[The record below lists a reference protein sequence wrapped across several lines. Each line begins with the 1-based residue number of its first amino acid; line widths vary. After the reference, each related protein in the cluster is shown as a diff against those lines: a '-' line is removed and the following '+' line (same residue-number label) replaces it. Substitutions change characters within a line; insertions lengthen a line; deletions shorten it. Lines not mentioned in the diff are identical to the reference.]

1 MTFHADMTFAAQM
14 LSALFAL
21 AIVTV
26 SSGAAQA
33 VRHGRVIFSQ
43 TFSEEPRSTGDSGVH
58 TSPIVGIKCSRSY
71 CDDKQLILG
80 AERGIVGTSLAH
92 KTRRFSEARGGHAR
106 CPTGM
111 VVNSIFCFGSYCNDM
126 ILGCDRIVV
135 PGYAVSRTSFHESR
149 RFSEEQK
156 EGRCRDGFYLRGI
169 KCFGSYCA
177 DLVLDCVQITR
188 ETSLGNWMTAL
199 ENDFEKEET
208 GVFQHRS
215 EVVNGLISAMD
226 CYSHIGTSSR
236 PSKKL
241 IYHTAQCGA
250 SLGGD
255 SVFIAG
261 SEKQVYCL
269 TRTPLF
275 FNEPRIDLLEHCRCG
290 PDQLMVGIGCSGI
303 QCIPPDVSFIRCMS
317 LTEGFRINHS
327 NARSFNQVTNGV
339 ARCPSGMYAWGVFF
353 ENNNAALD
361 CLEVLWLAKP

>member
-1 MTFHADMTFAAQM
+1 MAFHADMTFTAQM

-26 SSGAAQA
+26 SSGAPQA

-43 TFSEEPRSTGDSGVH
+43 TFSEEPRSTGNSGVH

-80 AERGIVGTSLAH
+80 AEGGIVGTSLAH

-126 ILGCDRIVV
+126 ILACDRIVA
-135 PGYAVSRTSFHESR
+135 PGYTVSRTNFHESR

-169 KCFGSYCA
+169 KCFGSYCD

-199 ENDFEKEET
+199 ENDFEKVET
-208 GVFQHRS
+208 GFSQVGS
-215 EVVNGLISAMD
+215 EVVDGLISAME
-226 CYSHIGTSSR
+226 CSHSDRRSSC
-236 PSKKL
+236 PSQKL

-250 SLGGD
+250 SHGGD
-255 SVFIAG
+255 SVFIARSG
-261 SEKQVYCL
+261 NHVYC
-269 TRTPLF
+269 RTLPIYVI
-275 FNEPRIDLLEHCRCG
+275 EPDSGQLETCQCG
-290 PDQLMVGIGCSGI
+290 PDQLMVGIGCSGRH
-303 QCIPPDVSFIRCMS
+303 CGPSVIRCMS

-327 NARSFNQVTNGV
+327 NAKSYNEVINGV

-353 ENNNAALD
+353 STISTALD
-361 CLEVLWLAKP
+361 CVEVLWLAKP